1 MEQKSQNTD
10 IFDSYI
16 RGIDD
21 QELKGILLKLKNEVR
36 KPDASWEIVKKTLHS
51 IWNKDKEAFINVI
64 PLILK

>member
-1 MEQKSQNTD
+1 MKQKSQNID

-36 KPDASWEIVKKTLHS
+36 KPDVSWEIIKKILHS

-64 PLILK
+64 PMILK